1 MKSPW
6 SLLFPLIAA
15 DAVFHSYVAVAEN
28 AADSGPALI
37 SDVDASRAALVAF
50 AALAG
55 ESGETWLSLHHWIG
69 EGYDRAPAL
78 MLGLAVL
85 LIIPPLALAGMLMRW
100 QRRSPDTTIMISR
113 PSRSL
118 GGSPP
123 VGLTRRP
130 TARTEISAWPTEAWV
145 EVENDS
151 KRRYVIGRTLI
162 RIGREADND
171 ICLTAKTI
179 HRYHAVIRRTM
190 DGEVLITDLSGS
202 DGNGVLING
211 ARAVEARLSKGD
223 TITIGEVKLR
233 FDARPV

>member
-6 SLLFPLIAA
+6 SSLFPLIAA
-15 DAVFHSYVAVAEN
+15 DAVFHSYVAVAAN
-28 AADSGPALI
+28 AAESGPILI
-37 SDVDASRAALVAF
+37 SDVDVSRTALVVF
-50 AALAG
+50 AALAAQ
-55 ESGETWLSLHHWIG
+55 SGETWLELHQWIG
-69 EGYDRAPAL
+69 ESYDRAPAL

-85 LIIPPLALAGMLMRW
+85 LIVPPLALAGMLMRW

-113 PSRSL
+113 PSRNR
-118 GGSPP
+118 GTPP
-123 VGLTRRP
+123 PIGLTRRP
-130 TARTEISAWPTEAWV
+130 TARAEISAWPTEAWV
-145 EVENDS
+145 EVEDGS
-151 KRRYVIGRTLI
+151 KQRYIIGRTLV

-179 HRYHAVIRRTM
+179 HRYHAVIRRTT

-211 ARAVEARLSKGD
+211 VRAAESRLSKGD